1 MKLRFML
8 LHYNYLTIMYLQKSE
23 AKIMKTQVSQHK
35 RDGIEQTELC
45 QISSHDMNKKFL
57 NNFSRYF
64 AMSMNVHRNHK
75 LHVKSRHSEI
85 VEYKPCKDSILV
97 IHNFTCT
104 CNKDAW
110 RLWCSESLRKIVIFL
125 LLLLL
130 LLSSSS
136 WRRTATWSSPS
147 SKGQPAGQVTRSPW
161 MIPLSHWNMRTH
173 VAGQSHRL

>member
-8 LHYNYLTIMYLQKSE
+8 LHNNYLTIMYLQKSE
-23 AKIMKTQVSQHK
+23 TKIMKTQVSQHK

-57 NNFSRYF
+57 NNFSRNF

-75 LHVKSRHSEI
+75 LHVKSRQCEI
-85 VEYKPCKDSILV
+85 LEYKPCKDSTLV
-97 IHNFTCT
+97 VHNFTWT

-110 RLWCSESLRKIVIFL
+110 RLWCSLKVWEKLWYFL

-130 LLSSSS
+130 LSSS

-147 SKGQPAGQVTRSPW
+147 AKGQPAGQVTRSPW
-161 MIPLSHWNMRTH
+161 MIPLSDWNMRTH